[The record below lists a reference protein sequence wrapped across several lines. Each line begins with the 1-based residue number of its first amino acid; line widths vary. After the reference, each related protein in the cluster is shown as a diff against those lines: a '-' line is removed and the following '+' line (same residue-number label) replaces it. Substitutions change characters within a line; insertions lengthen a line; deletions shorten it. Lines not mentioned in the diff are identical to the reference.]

1 MFFYTSNRWS
11 FQSLIL
17 YHTSIDSIK
26 TLIGCGESI
35 VPFHFSFKQPDMHVP
50 KTFCRKCAEPWSTKD
65 KIHFIQFETHKY
77 RDSLSRSPNNID
89 NLKGG
94 TEWRYLDNTKHYI
107 FWLCDMKQLT
117 GILTLTVKNSL
128 KNGLVYQGGFGHLS
142 TIPDYFRTFPKATD
156 DSQRLTKR
164 SDQCRRCPKNP
175 PQTLNS
181 IFLGNSKH

>member
-1 MFFYTSNRWS
+1 M
-11 FQSLIL
+11 
-17 YHTSIDSIK
+17 
-26 TLIGCGESI
+26 E
-35 VPFHFSFKQPDMHVP
+35 
-50 KTFCRKCAEPWSTKD
+50 
-65 KIHFIQFETHKY
+65 
-77 RDSLSRSPNNID
+77 
-89 NLKGG
+89 
-94 TEWRYLDNTKHYI
+94 DNTKHYI

-142 TIPDYFRTFPKATD
+142 TIPDYFRRFPKATD

-164 SDQCRRCPKNP
+164 SDHCRRRPKNP